1 MITDRSLRL
10 DDPVFLLNPNRQTLV
25 ETRAQ
30 LTVIRGGQIGQ
41 IFSLKADSC
50 VFGRV
55 GERQLQDVMVSRRH
69 MQITQKEGQ
78 YVIEDLGS
86 TNGTFVNGQ
95 RIARSVILQHGDFI
109 RVGETMF
116 SFELAGHEP
125 VIRVQGAA
133 PQRFADHSREEATI
147 TTRKFTGALKEPA
160 VKGPDS
166 YT

>member
-1 MITDRSLRL
+1 MIKDRSLRL

-25 ETRAQ
+25 ETQAQ

-41 IFSLKADSC
+41 IFSLKADSH

-55 GERQLQDVMVSRRH
+55 GEKQLQDVMVSRRH
-69 MQITQKEGQ
+69 MKITQDGGQ

-95 RIARSVILQHGDFI
+95 RISRPVLLQHGDFI
-109 RVGETMF
+109 RIGETIF
-116 SFELAGHEP
+116 AFELAGHEP

-133 PQRFADHSREEATI
+133 PQRFADHSLEEATI
-147 TTRKFTGALKEPA
+147 TTRKFTGALKEPETR
-160 VKGPDS
+160 GPDS
-166 YT
+166 FT